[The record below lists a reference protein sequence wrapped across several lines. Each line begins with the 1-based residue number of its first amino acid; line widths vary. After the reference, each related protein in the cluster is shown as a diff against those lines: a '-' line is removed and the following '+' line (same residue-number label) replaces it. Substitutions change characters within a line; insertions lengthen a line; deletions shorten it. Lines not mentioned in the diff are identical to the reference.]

1 MFVNIH
7 FSSHFLSNLRS
18 GEVTLL
24 ASSKSGSLLTL
35 SPPPSHTSETFF
47 FSSSNPRDF
56 QLLSPPPPRLSFASE
71 SFFSSPDN
79 SDTLPLPLWAFP
91 KCDTV
96 ISFWET
102 TSALGVQTSH
112 CAAQWDV
119 CLGDDSSFVQSVRFF
134 GSKVRPNGHYGSFFP
149 FQSKLKVVMG
159 SVDLW
164 LIEQKEKWVVDATG
178 AVKSTSSAQQFHK
191 KGWKPQNMAWKKTVI
206 LKIDWCWIYVWKLN
220 ISEN

>member
-24 ASSKSGSLLTL
+24 ASSKSGSLL

-79 SDTLPLPLWAFP
+79 SDTLPLPLCAFP

-96 ISFWET
+96 ISFSET
-102 TSALGVQTSH
+102 ASARGVQTSH
-112 CAAQWDV
+112 CAQSALHSEMFALV
-119 CLGDDSSFVQSVRFF
+119 TTAHFVQSVRFF
-134 GSKVRPNGHYGSFFP
+134 GSKVRPNGHYRPFFL
-149 FQSKLKVVMG
+149 FSQSSRL
-159 SVDLW
+159 SW
-164 LIEQKEKWVVDATG
+164 AQLIFGE
-178 AVKSTSSAQQFHK
+178 
-191 KGWKPQNMAWKKTVI
+191 
-206 LKIDWCWIYVWKLN
+206 
-220 ISEN
+220 